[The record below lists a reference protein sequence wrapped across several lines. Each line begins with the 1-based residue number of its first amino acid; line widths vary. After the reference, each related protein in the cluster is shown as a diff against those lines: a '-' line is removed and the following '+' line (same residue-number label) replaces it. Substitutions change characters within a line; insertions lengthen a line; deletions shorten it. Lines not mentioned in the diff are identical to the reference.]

1 MLSHTALLLIMEIQ
15 IIYGKS
21 FDDDDDEDDDQHC
34 TIFIDCIISNM
45 LTIELNQKFIECKN
59 FMFIER

>member
-1 MLSHTALLLIMEIQ
+1 MLSHTSLLLIMEIQ

-21 FDDDDDEDDDQHC
+21 FDDDDDEHC

-59 FMFIER
+59 FMYIER

>member
-1 MLSHTALLLIMEIQ
+1 MEIQ

-59 FMFIER
+59 FMFIERW